1 MYCTLWTIRDSVG
14 LLQGGFAIGFSLVLV
29 GKGNRRHGSSTIIAG
44 HRLVTP
50 IKFVPYANDHHT
62 IFHYA

>member
-1 MYCTLWTIRDSVG
+1 MLFLINRLAAYFT
-14 LLQGGFAIGFSLVLV
+14 IGFFLVLV

-62 IFHYA
+62 IFPYA